1 MKPDRFLTSILAG
14 LGVLVVVALAVFFI
28 RQGGQAYTS
37 DDSPTGVIH
46 NYMLALSRND
56 FEKAFA
62 CLVQKDPMPTLDQF
76 RQSYLN
82 SRQNIADVSVQV
94 GEAVV
99 TGNTAT
105 VMLTLIYSS
114 GNLFSSS
121 NRQQQ
126 NAALIRQ
133 GGAWKINEMPYP
145 FWDYSLYNQVPQ
157 GKPVA
162 PVVPAPAT
170 P

>member
-14 LGVLVVVALAVFFI
+14 LGVLVVVALAFFFL

-56 FEKAFA
+56 FAKAYPY
-62 CLVQKDPMPTLDQF
+62 LVQKDPMPTTEGF

-99 TGNTAT
+99 TGDTAT
-105 VMLTLIYSS
+105 VMLTMIYSS
-114 GNLFSSS
+114 GNPFSSS

-126 NAALIRQ
+126 NATLIRQ

-145 FWDYSLYNQVPQ
+145 FWDYNWYNQIPQ

-162 PVVPAPAT
+162 PALPAP
-170 P
+170 